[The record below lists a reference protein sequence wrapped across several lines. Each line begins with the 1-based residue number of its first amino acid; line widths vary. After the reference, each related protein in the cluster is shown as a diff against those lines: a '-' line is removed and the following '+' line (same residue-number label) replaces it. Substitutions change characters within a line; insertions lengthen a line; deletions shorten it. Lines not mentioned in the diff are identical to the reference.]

1 MSMTSYSRVD
11 SFGAFRGIRP
21 KYNERAFRQL
31 EDDYLEDP
39 EEFDE
44 EEDEDDDTDEEEEDE
59 DYKEHSG
66 LLTED

>member
-44 EEDEDDDTDEEEEDE
+44 EEDEDDDTDEEE
-59 DYKEHSG
+59 
-66 LLTED
+66 

>member
-11 SFGAFRGIRP
+11 SFGSFRGIRP

-44 EEDEDDDTDEEEEDE
+44 EEDEEEEDGDE
-59 DYKEHSG
+59 D
-66 LLTED
+66 